1 MNKDVSKHLKDF
13 LDQKEHF
20 EELPLF
26 YRKLELYADD
36 MGMVTGIENLNM
48 APSEFYQTSKIS
60 IGFFFKK
67 AAHIAW
73 EEDKLKFRQL

>member
-1 MNKDVSKHLKDF
+1 MEKDISKHLKDF
-13 LDQKEHF
+13 LEQKEQF
-20 EELPLF
+20 DDLPLF
-26 YRKLELYADD
+26 YRKLEVYTDD
-36 MGMVTGIENLNM
+36 MGTAMGVEKLNM
-48 APSEFYQTSKIS
+48 APSGFYQTSKIS